1 MPESESPAKTVPV
14 PAAADPTP
22 PGPGPMP
29 LLGWRAELRI
39 AAAFLTV
46 VPIPLSEEDARQ
58 PVGAAVRAFPLVGV
72 VIGGA
77 GGAVYALVDFIGL
90 AASLAAFLSVATMVC
105 LTGGLHE
112 DGLADTADGLGG
124 RDLAQRLAIMRDSR
138 IGAFGVLALV
148 LAVGL
153 RVDALSYVGWSGEA
167 FRLLIA
173 AAAGS
178 RACLPAVMY
187 LLDPARAHG
196 LGHDAGRPDHRRVV
210 DAGAIGA
217 TVIVLVIGPIAAVAA
232 IAAAV
237 FAASAVALLARR
249 RFGGFT
255 GDTLGAVQQIS
266 ELAILLAFLAIPS

>member
-1 MPESESPAKTVPV
+1 M
-14 PAAADPTP
+14 
-22 PGPGPMP
+22 
-29 LLGWRAELRI
+29 LGWRAELRI
-39 AAAFLTV
+39 AAAFLTA
-46 VPIPLSEEDARQ
+46 VPIPLSDADARQ

-72 VIGGA
+72 VVGGA

-90 AASLAAFLSVATMVC
+90 AASLAAFLSVATMIG
-105 LTGGLHE
+105 LTGALHE

-124 RDLAQRLAIMRDSR
+124 RDRAQRLAIMRDSR
-138 IGAFGVLALV
+138 IGAYGVLALV

-167 FRLLIA
+167 FRILIA

-178 RACLPAVMY
+178 RACIPAVMY
-187 LLDPARAHG
+187 LLDPARPDG

-217 TVIVLVIGPIAAVAA
+217 TVIVLVIGPIAAAAA

-237 FAASAVALLARR
+237 LAASALAWLARR

-255 GDTLGAVQQIS
+255 GDTLGAVQQVS
-266 ELAILLAFLAIPS
+266 EIAILLAFLAVPA

>member
-1 MPESESPAKTVPV
+1 MPESESPSKPES
-14 PAAADPTP
+14 AAAEPES
-22 PGPGPMP
+22 PGPGPIP

-39 AAAFLTV
+39 AAAFLTA
-46 VPIPLSEEDARQ
+46 VPIPLSDADARQ
-58 PVGAAVRAFPLVGV
+58 PVGVAVRAFPLVGV
-72 VIGGA
+72 VVGGA

-90 AASLAAFLSVATMVC
+90 AASLAAFLSVATMIG
-105 LTGGLHE
+105 LTGALHE

-124 RDLAQRLAIMRDSR
+124 RDRVQRLAIMRDSR
-138 IGAFGVLALV
+138 IGAYGVLALV

-167 FRLLIA
+167 FRILIA

-178 RACLPAVMY
+178 RACIPAVMY
-187 LLDPARAHG
+187 LLDPARPDG

-217 TVIVLVIGPIAAVAA
+217 TVIVLVIGPIAAAAA

-237 FAASAVALLARR
+237 LAVSALAWLARR

-255 GDTLGAVQQIS
+255 GDTLGAVQQVS
-266 ELAILLAFLAIPS
+266 EIVILLAFLAVPA